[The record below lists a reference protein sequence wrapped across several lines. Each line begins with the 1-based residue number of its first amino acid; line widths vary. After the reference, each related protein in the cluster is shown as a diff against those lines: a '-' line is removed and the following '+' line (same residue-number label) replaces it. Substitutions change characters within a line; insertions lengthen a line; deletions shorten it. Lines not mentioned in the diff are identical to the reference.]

1 MNLADLDLQILQ
13 FFNVS
18 ISPTINTLVVIL
30 SYSIYAYILITA
42 IYLFRKKD
50 KKTFA
55 HLLFS
60 VVTGF
65 IFVYI
70 LKYVINRPRP
80 YITYPNLIQPLATE
94 SSPSFPSSHAFFSF
108 LMMRFIPKNFSTIY
122 KILNILYLISVSL
135 SVLYIGEHYPS
146 DVFVGAILG
155 YIFPY
160 FVTEKISVKVWNF
173 FVTKISFLNKF
184 LNAL

>member
-1 MNLADLDLQILQ
+1 MSITDLDLQILQ

-18 ISPTINTLVVIL
+18 LSPTINTLVVIL
-30 SYSIYAYILITA
+30 SYTIYAYVLIMA
-42 IYLFRKKD
+42 FYLYRKKD
-50 KKTFA
+50 KRTFV
-55 HLLFS
+55 HFLLS

-70 LKYVINRPRP
+70 LKYAINRPRP
-80 YITYPNLIQPLATE
+80 YVSYPNIITPLAQE

-108 LMMRFIPKNFSTIY
+108 LMMRFIPKNFSKIY

-146 DVFVGAILG
+146 DVLVGAILG

-160 FVTEKISVKVWNF
+160 FITEKISTRIWNF
-173 FVTKISFLNKF
+173 FATKVPLLDK
-184 LNAL
+184 LLKPL